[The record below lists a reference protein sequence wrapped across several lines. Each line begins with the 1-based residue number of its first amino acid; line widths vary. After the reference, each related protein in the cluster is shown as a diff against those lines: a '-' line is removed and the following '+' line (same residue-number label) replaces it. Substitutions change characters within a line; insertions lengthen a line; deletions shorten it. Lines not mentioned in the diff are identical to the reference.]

1 MYSKQL
7 TIILEILLVLSTFMI
22 LYSYRLRTQVRY
34 YGYQGMILTI
44 STLVFAYLNRSIH
57 LVFVAALIFAV
68 KTVFIPKT
76 LGKTIEKLNIKY
88 EKNPLIRNSA
98 SILISLMIC
107 AFIYY
112 MIFTKI
118 DGIDTLLCFELAN
131 GICVVFLGMFL
142 MLSRKKAVS
151 QVLGLMLIEN
161 GMYAAAL
168 FGVGGMPL
176 TVEIGT
182 FFDLFFAVLIMKVFI
197 ERINITFGSID
208 STKLTNLRG

>member
-1 MYSKQL
+1 
-7 TIILEILLVLSTFMI
+7 MI

-34 YGYQGMILTI
+34 YEYQGVILTV
-44 STLVFAYLNRSIH
+44 STLVFAYINKSVH
-57 LVFVAALIFAV
+57 LLFVAALIFII
-68 KTVFIPKT
+68 KTIFIPRT
-76 LGKTIEKLNIKY
+76 LNRTIEKLNIKY
-88 EKNPLIRNSA
+88 EKNPFIRNSA
-98 SILISLMIC
+98 SILISLIIC
-107 AFIYY
+107 
-112 MIFTKI
+112 IFVYFVMLTKVQ
-118 DGIDTLLCFELAN
+118 GISMLLGLEIAN

-142 MLSRKKAVS
+142 MLSRKKAIS
-151 QVLGLMLIEN
+151 QVIGLLLIEN
-161 GMYAAAL
+161 GMFAAAL